1 LIENKKYTQIETIS
15 LQECLNEVSTSIN
28 SLIHDSKAKINVDFS
43 AFDKITFNKAYMK
56 KYFLN
61 LLTAIKYAKPDH
73 IPTITIQSKIV
84 NGINQLIFSDQ
95 GSGFDMDKVK
105 DKIFG
110 LYENFMITTIATV
123 LDYIY
128 LQSRN

>member
-1 LIENKKYTQIETIS
+1 MTQG
-15 LQECLNEVSTSIN
+15 
-28 SLIHDSKAKINVDFS
+28 KINVDFS

-56 KYFLN
+56 SIFLN
-61 LLTAIKYAKPDH
+61 LLTNIKYAKPDH

-84 NGINQLIFSDQ
+84 NGINQLIFLIKV
-95 GSGFDMDKVK
+95 GFDMDKVK

-123 LDYIY
+123 LDYI
-128 LQSRN
+128 